1 MNYEILNLELATDPL
16 TLGYAAM
23 ADAGVAEAL
32 NEQDRT
38 ILRRASVTK
47 YSFVDVLGLPRA
59 GELWAKIETL
69 AEINTEAAMALRLL
83 DADAGI
89 DAGKLADLLPRAK
102 AALGITDEEIAALTT
117 ETVSRGA
124 ELGIGAVT
132 VGHVESARLR
142 IAEETE

>member
-1 MNYEILNLELATDPL
+1 MNYEVLNAELAADPL
-16 TLGYAAM
+16 TLAKKTDAEVAAM
-23 ADAGVAEAL
+23 L
-32 NEQDRT
+32 NEQDRVVV
-38 ILRRASVTK
+38 RRASVTK
-47 YSFVDVLGLPRA
+47 YSFVEVLGLSRA

-69 AEINTEAAMALRLL
+69 ADTNTEAAMALRLL

-89 DAGKLADLLPRAK
+89 DAGKLAALLPRAK
-102 AALGITDEEIAALTT
+102 TALGITDEEIAALTT

-124 ELGIGAVT
+124 KLGIGAVT